1 MKLEYS
7 ENRWGLSI
15 FLHPETP
22 AEMAQLARVAKNAKA
37 EKPLIY
43 LNFSTSEHYL
53 SLNINKIN
61 ETKQSNSLGPKDR

>member
-7 ENRWGLSI
+7 ENKWGLSI

-22 AEMAQLARVAKNAKA
+22 MEMAQLARAAKNAKA

-43 LNFSTSEHYL
+43 LNFSNDQPYL
-53 SLNINKIN
+53 TLNLTKVDKK
-61 ETKQSNSLGPKDR
+61 KQSNSLGPKDR